1 MSFLIIILAT
11 QSVDMALNYI
21 WIALFITGFIVAI
34 GQLIFVD
41 NTQIFNEFDG
51 FTTAVFVTYFFFISS
66 VNELQINCR
75 TDLSGRY

>member
-11 QSVDMALNYI
+11 QLIAMALNYT

-41 NTQIFNEFDG
+41 NTQIFIEFEG
-51 FTTAVFVTYFFFISS
+51 FTTAVFVMYLFFISS
-66 VNELQINCR
+66 RNELQINCR